1 MIPHLIA
8 ILLSVAPNALPYR
21 YTGLY
26 DGDTTYFAIELD
38 GYQIPLEIRIQNIDT
53 PEIRGKCP
61 SEKQLAQD
69 AKRVAAV
76 MLANARDIRFAAVQP
91 KLDQY
96 GRILANVVVD
106 GADLGDR
113 LVELQLARPWDG
125 ARRSWC

>member
-8 ILLSVAPNALPYR
+8 ILLSVAPSTLPFR

-38 GYQIPLEIRIQNIDT
+38 GYQIPLEIRVQNIDT

-76 MLANARDIRFAAVQP
+76 MLANAQDIRFAAVQP

-106 GADLGDR
+106 GVDLGER

-125 ARRSWC
+125 ARHGWC